1 MKKWFGCGGIA
12 LMLVACTLNDP
23 TPADTVCLV
32 TEVVRYQQKDDNQQE
47 IGRQTFAYNNGQL
60 TSYTSTTP
68 NRSISFRFEYVG
80 GKIASAYTE
89 DRSIVLSLD
98 YNALERVEK
107 ASYVVN
113 NKEQSVFSLFYD
125 SVDRTVRLIRL
136 VETRVTLPTNSFI
149 ASRAF
154 QFSYDTI
161 ASNTVDLVSQSV
173 QNGYKDGSRT
183 EEELTFEQSA
193 ENHSPFYDSGQAVVL
208 ALLAL
213 TNPAEADVAQ
223 YLQRYDCKG
232 FTRKTM
238 DTNGVVSL
246 QESSQFTTQYDV
258 NFNPLQAVQRSHL
271 SVPADTFPADR
282 HYRQTYQYNCVE

>member
-1 MKKWFGCGGIA
+1 
-12 LMLVACTLNDP
+12 MLVACTLNDP

-173 QNGYKDGSRT
+173 QKN
-183 EEELTFEQSA
+183 
-193 ENHSPFYDSGQAVVL
+193 
-208 ALLAL
+208 
-213 TNPAEADVAQ
+213 
-223 YLQRYDCKG
+223 
-232 FTRKTM
+232 
-238 DTNGVVSL
+238 
-246 QESSQFTTQYDV
+246 
-258 NFNPLQAVQRSHL
+258 
-271 SVPADTFPADR
+271 
-282 HYRQTYQYNCVE
+282 